1 MNKQIFKS
9 NGLMNKLICCAA
21 VVFYAGF
28 SQSSFGATTTADPNA
43 MQDAKRIL
51 AYYYSLTS
59 KTDTRVIAGQ
69 LAYYSSGF
77 AQGYTQNIVGLQTAT
92 GKWVA
97 LLGADYNSSI
107 TTPTPTLIS
116 WFKAGGLVA
125 VSDHLPSPGGTL
137 ASIIVPGGTGN
148 SAWMAT
154 LDQRAAALKT
164 LQDSGVVVIW
174 RPFLEMNGGW
184 FWWGNG
190 DVTAFVALWRHMFN
204 YFTTTKGLHN
214 LLWNYSPNIGANV
227 TKYYP
232 GDAYV
237 DIVGLDGYY
246 AEPTS
251 LNIPE
256 YASMLTYNKPLGFGE
271 FGGIPAGGGSQNVF
285 DNAVLIN
292 SIKANYPK
300 MCYFMPWHCSWSI
313 VCQKNATQLMTDP
326 WVITRDKLTWK
337 TMTPIADNGMKRA
350 APLVL
355 SRTNSPQ
362 VLYTMQGR
370 AIKYSGKGTVPAGL
384 YFSKEPGSQ
393 AAGQSMRKVVI
404 GNGRE

>member
-1 MNKQIFKS
+1 MLKH
-9 NGLMNKLICCAA
+9 
-21 VVFYAGF
+21 VVFINSLGGRFLCGLAVFFLLGYSQPVF
-28 SQSSFGATTTADPNA
+28 SATTADPNA
-43 MQDAKRIL
+43 SSDAKKIL
-51 AYYYSLTS
+51 NYYYSLPS

-69 LAYYSSGF
+69 LAFYSSGF

-97 LLGADYNSSI
+97 LLGADYNSDI
-107 TTPTPTLIS
+107 TAPTPTLIS
-116 WFKAGGLVA
+116 WFKVGGLVA
-125 VSDHLPSPGGTL
+125 ISDHLPNPGGTL
-137 ASIIVPGGTGN
+137 ASIIVTGGTGN

-214 LLWNYSPNIGANV
+214 LLWNYSPNIGSNV

-256 YASMLTYNKPLGFGE
+256 YTSMLTYNKPLGFGE

-285 DNAVLIN
+285 DNAVIIN

-300 MCYFMPWHCSWSI
+300 MCYFMPWHCNWSI

-337 TMTPIADNGMKRA
+337 DMTVSVAPIANVKARPAPAKVNA
-350 APLVL
+350 AQ
-355 SRTNSPQ
+355 T
-362 VLYTMQGR
+362 LYTTQGR
-370 AIKYSGKGTVPAGL
+370 AIRYTGKGTVPAGL
-384 YFSKEPGSQ
+384 YLSKTPGNPAQGQ
-393 AAGQSMRKVVI
+393 AMKKVII
-404 GNGRE
+404 GNGRD

>member
-1 MNKQIFKS
+1 
-9 NGLMNKLICCAA
+9 
-21 VVFYAGF
+21 
-28 SQSSFGATTTADPNA
+28 
-43 MQDAKRIL
+43 
-51 AYYYSLTS
+51 
-59 KTDTRVIAGQ
+59 
-69 LAYYSSGF
+69 
-77 AQGYTQNIVGLQTAT
+77 
-92 GKWVA
+92 
-97 LLGADYNSSI
+97 
-107 TTPTPTLIS
+107 
-116 WFKAGGLVA
+116 
-125 VSDHLPSPGGTL
+125 
-137 ASIIVPGGTGN
+137 
-148 SAWMAT
+148 
-154 LDQRAAALKT
+154 
-164 LQDSGVVVIW
+164 
-174 RPFLEMNGGW
+174 
-184 FWWGNG
+184 
-190 DVTAFVALWRHMFN
+190 MFN

-214 LLWNYSPNIGANV
+214 LLWNYSPNIGSNV

-271 FGGIPAGGGSQNVF
+271 FGGIPAGGGSQNIF

-337 TMTPIADNGMKRA
+337 TQTPIAFDGLKQNS
-350 APLVL
+350 PLVL
-355 SRTNSPQ
+355 SSTGSKQ
-362 VLYTMQGR
+362 ILYTVQGR

-384 YFSKEPGSQ
+384 YFSKPIS
-393 AAGQSMRKVVI
+393 AAQQGQMMRKVVVE
-404 GNGRE
+404 NGSN